1 MLLHDHLGSTV
12 TLLYRQ
18 FFFVSC
24 KTKVIWVTIGTKY
37 ICMSRCSQRPVVES
51 LFKIRHL
58 HAKTQ
63 LGKTNLLHDTCIR
76 VHFDRLYQRKCLK
89 TFFTTI
95 VNMLVELSFKKANAI
110 CQTLVDKWTRLCMT
124 ILCWN
129 LCTPY
134 FQYLSCFCFI
144 QGSIVVNVDATDL
157 FDSYEDTDFDGR
169 WDLKKINGLQS
180 KHFFHVPLPFDKL

>member
-1 MLLHDHLGSTV
+1 
-12 TLLYRQ
+12 
-18 FFFVSC
+18 
-24 KTKVIWVTIGTKY
+24 
-37 ICMSRCSQRPVVES
+37 MSRCSQRPVVES
-51 LFKIRHL
+51 LFKMRHL

-124 ILCWN
+124 ILCCN

-134 FQYLSCFCFI
+134 FVFELLLLSFRGVLLSTWMLLTYLI
-144 QGSIVVNVDATDL
+144 AMKTQILMEGET
-157 FDSYEDTDFDGR
+157 
-169 WDLKKINGLQS
+169 
-180 KHFFHVPLPFDKL
+180 